1 MRMETSHN
9 KMSAG
14 IAIRD
19 RLKQQK
25 AQALAQYKQ
34 QKLRPDA
41 LLAMLRRQADQAMK
55 ELLADYPLPAGASL
69 CAIGGYGRGELYPYS
84 DIDLLILLQQHP
96 DASDRGRLEQFVS
109 ALWDLGLDIG
119 HSVRTVDECLS
130 EAAND
135 ITIETS
141 LLEVRHIAGNRKLVN
156 ILQARFLDQL
166 SPQDF
171 FLAKLLEQQQRYAR
185 YNETPYSLEPNC
197 KESPGGLRDLQT
209 IQWVSRAAGL
219 SGHWRELV
227 NHGLM
232 TRDEAAKCAKAEQ
245 AFKRLRIELHILAG
259 KRDDRVMFHVQPL
272 LAEVYRIKG
281 TETRRPG
288 EMLMQRYYWA
298 ARIVYLMTHI
308 MMQGFRE
315 HFFPAKADSIAID
328 EDFCRVGQRLDLIAE
343 DAFERK
349 PQLLLKAFLVLQQ
362 HPEVNDMSA
371 KLQRAIWSSRHRIDA
386 QFRRNPVNKWLFLQI
401 LQQPS
406 GIVHTFRRMTMLS
419 ILPQYIPVF
428 RKIVG
433 QMQHD
438 LFHVYTVDQHTLMV
452 IRNIR
457 RFTMPE
463 HAQEYPLASRL
474 IADMDRHWLLYIAA
488 LFHDIAKGRGGNHS
502 TLGAVDVRKF
512 AKDHNLEPEDRE
524 LVEFLVLHHLTMS
537 SFAQKRDLSEPSV
550 IQEFADI
557 VKTER
562 RLTALYLLTVA
573 DIRGTSP
580 KVWNAWKGKLL
591 EDLYNY
597 TLTALG
603 SNVFDRQT
611 VLTQR
616 KNEAMALIRFSG
628 ISDEDR
634 DRFWDTLDVAYFLRH
649 EARDIAWHT
658 RLLYRQIRND
668 AAQVRARPTENSE
681 GIQVMVYV
689 ADRPDLFEQICS
701 YFYEQRI
708 DILDARIHTTR
719 QGYAL
724 DSFVVDSAAIDAD
737 IRSNIPLI
745 EHGLSRRLDEPP
757 SGDSQPLT
765 LKRDRYVVGANL
777 RRSRTFPLVPIIE
790 LLPDENSQYW
800 RLSIT
805 AMDSAGILYALANTF
820 KRHHIN
826 LQMAKVMTLGDRVED
841 IFILDGSQLDNPRS
855 QMQFKR
861 DLLAAINN
869 LTLPASA

>member
-1 MRMETSHN
+1 MNIVSP
-9 KMSAG
+9 A
-14 IAIRD
+14 IAIRN
-19 RLKQQK
+19 RL
-25 AQALAQYKQ
+25 QALKTQALDNYRQHRS
-34 QKLRPDA
+34 RPDSLLVA
-41 LLAMLRRQADQAMK
+41 LRKHTDQAMK
-55 ELLADYPLPAGASL
+55 EMAASFPLPVGASL
-69 CAIGGYGRGELYPYS
+69 CAIGGYGRGELFPYS
-84 DIDLLILLQQHP
+84 DIDLLILLQRAP
-96 DASDRGRLEQFVS
+96 EDGDKVLLEQFVS
-109 ALWDLGLDIG
+109 SLWDLGLDIG
-119 HSVRTVDECLS
+119 HSVRTIDECLS
-130 EAAND
+130 ESAAD
-135 ITIETS
+135 ITIETG
-141 LLEVRHIAGNRKLVN
+141 LLELRFILGNRKLVST
-156 ILQARFLDQL
+156 LQTRFREQL
-166 SPQDF
+166 NPQDF
-171 FLAKLLEQQQRYAR
+171 FLAKQLELQQRYAR
-185 YNETPYSLEPNC
+185 HSDTPYSLEPNC
-197 KESPGGLRDLQT
+197 KESPGALRDLQM
-209 IQWVSRAAGL
+209 IRWISLAAGL
-219 SGHWRELV
+219 SGSWRDLV
-227 NHGLM
+227 AHGMM

-245 AFKRLRIELHILAG
+245 AFKRLRIDLHLLAG
-259 KRDDRVMFHVQPL
+259 KRDDRLMFHNQPL
-272 LAEVYRIKG
+272 LAEVYRIKA
-281 TETRRPG
+281 TDTRRPG
-288 EMLMQRYYWA
+288 EILMQRYYWA
-298 ARIVYLMTHI
+298 ARIVYLMNHI
-308 MMQGFRE
+308 MMQSFRE
-315 HFFPAKADSIAID
+315 YFFPVKDCSVMID
-328 EDFCRVGQRLDLIAE
+328 EDFCRVGQQLDLVAD

-371 KLQRAIWSSRHRIDA
+371 KLQRQIWSSRHRIDA

-401 LQQPS
+401 LQQPT
-406 GIVHTFRRMTMLS
+406 GIVHSFRRMTMLS

-474 IADMDRHWLLYIAA
+474 IADMDQHWLLYVAA

-502 TLGAVDVRKF
+502 TLGALEVRKF
-512 AKDHNLEPEDRE
+512 ARDHNLDPQDRA
-524 LVEFLVLHHLTMS
+524 LVEFLVEHHLTMS
-537 SFAQKRDLSEPSV
+537 AFAQKRDLSEPSV

-557 VKTER
+557 VGTER

-591 EDLYNY
+591 EDLYHY

-603 SNVFDRQT
+603 SNVFDRQS

-616 KNEAMALIRFSG
+616 KNDAIALVRFSG

-634 DRFWDTLDVAYFLRH
+634 DRFWNTLDVAYFLRH

-658 RLLYRQIRND
+658 RLLYRMLPQVG
-668 AAQVRARPTENSE
+668 AEVRARPTENNE
-681 GIQVMVYV
+681 GIQVMVYTP
-689 ADRPDLFEQICS
+689 DRPDLFEQICS

-737 IRSNIPLI
+737 IRSNVPLI
-745 EHGLSRRLDEPP
+745 EHGLRNRLNEPLP
-757 SGDSQPLT
+757 TQNEPLT
-765 LKRDRYVVGANL
+765 LKSNRYVVGANI
-777 RRSRTFPLVPIIE
+777 RRSRTFPLVPLIE

-805 AMDSAGILYALANTF
+805 AMDSPGILYALANTF
-820 KRHHIN
+820 KRHQIN

-841 IFILDGSQLDNPRS
+841 IFILGGSALDNPRT

-861 DLLAAINN
+861 DLLTAINN
-869 LTLPASA
+869 LTAQK

>member
-1 MRMETSHN
+1 MTTVSP
-9 KMSAG
+9 A
-14 IAIRD
+14 IAIRN
-19 RLKQQK
+19 RLNEQK
-25 AQALAQYKQ
+25 ALAIENYRQTRS
-34 QKLRPDA
+34 RPDSLLVA
-41 LLAMLRRQADQAMK
+41 LRKQADQAMK
-55 ELLADYPLPAGASL
+55 DLAAGFPLPAGASL

-84 DIDLLILLQQHP
+84 DIDLLILLQQP
-96 DASDRGRLEQFVS
+96 PQDDEKVMLERFVS
-109 ALWDLGLDIG
+109 SLWDLGLDIG
-119 HSVRTVDECLS
+119 HSVRTIDECLS
-130 EAAND
+130 ESASD
-135 ITIETS
+135 ITIETG
-141 LLEVRHIAGNRKLVN
+141 LLELRYILGNRKLVGA
-156 ILQARFLDQL
+156 LECRFREQL
-166 SPQDF
+166 NPQDF
-171 FLAKLLEQQQRYAR
+171 FLAKQLELQQRYAR

-197 KESPGGLRDLQT
+197 KESPGGLRDMQT
-209 IQWVSRAAGL
+209 IQWISRAAGL
-219 SGHWRELV
+219 SGSWRDLV
-227 NHGLM
+227 SHSIM
-232 TRDEAAKCAKAEQ
+232 TRDEAAKCTKAEQ

-259 KRDDRVMFHVQPL
+259 KRDDRLMFHTQPL
-272 LAEVYRIKG
+272 LAEVYRIKA
-281 TETRRPG
+281 TDARRPG
-288 EMLMQRYYWA
+288 EILMQRYYWA
-298 ARIVYLMTHI
+298 ARMVYLMSHI
-308 MMQGFRE
+308 MMQSFRE
-315 HFFPAKADSIAID
+315 FFFPVQDCSVMID
-328 EDFCRVGQRLDLIAE
+328 EDFCRVGQQLDLIAD

-349 PQLLLKAFLVLQQ
+349 PQLLLRAFLVLQQ
-362 HPEVNDMSA
+362 QPEVNDMSA
-371 KLQRAIWSSRHRIDA
+371 KLQRLIWSSRHRIDA

-401 LQQPS
+401 LQQPT
-406 GIVHTFRRMTMLS
+406 GVVHTFRRMTMLS

-428 RKIVG
+428 RRIVG

-502 TLGAVDVRKF
+502 TLGAMEVRKF
-512 AKDHNLEPEDRE
+512 ARDHNLDTEDRE
-524 LVEFLVLHHLTMS
+524 LVEFLVEHHLTMS

-557 VKTER
+557 VGTER

-597 TLTALG
+597 TNTALG
-603 SNVFDRQT
+603 SDVFDRQS
-611 VLTQR
+611 VLAQR
-616 KNEAMALIRFSG
+616 KNEAIALVRFSG
-628 ISDEDR
+628 ISDQDR
-634 DRFWDTLDVAYFLRH
+634 DRFWNTLDVAYFLRH

-658 RLLYRQIRND
+658 RLLYRMLPQVG
-668 AAQVRARPTENSE
+668 AQVRARPTENNE

-689 ADRPDLFEQICS
+689 NDRPDLFEQICS

-724 DSFVVDSAAIDAD
+724 DSFVVDSAAIDSD
-737 IRSNIPLI
+737 IRSNVPLI
-745 EHGLSRRLDEPP
+745 EHGLRSRLNEPLP
-757 SGDSQPLT
+757 QQHEPLS
-765 LKRDRYVVGANL
+765 LAGNRYVVGANV
-777 RRSRTFPLVPIIE
+777 RRSRTFPLVPLIE
-790 LLPDENSQYW
+790 LLPDETSQYW

-805 AMDSAGILYALANTF
+805 AMDSPGILYALANTF
-820 KRHHIN
+820 KLHHIN

-841 IFILDGSQLDNPRS
+841 IFILGGSALDQPRT

-869 LTLPASA
+869 LTAQK

>member
-1 MRMETSHN
+1 MNTVSP
-9 KMSAG
+9 AL
-14 IAIRD
+14 AIRN
-19 RLKQQK
+19 RLTEQK
-25 AQALAQYKQ
+25 ALALENYRQTRS
-34 QKLRPDA
+34 RPDS
-41 LLAMLRRQADQAMK
+41 LLVTLRKQADQAMK
-55 ELLADYPLPAGASL
+55 DLVAHFPLPAGASL

-84 DIDLLILLQQHP
+84 DIDLLILLQHSP
-96 DASDRGRLEQFVS
+96 EADEKTMLERFVS
-109 ALWDLGLDIG
+109 SLWDLGLDIG
-119 HSVRTVDECLS
+119 HSVRTIDDCLS
-130 EAAND
+130 ESAGD
-135 ITIETS
+135 ITVETG
-141 LLEVRHIAGNRKLVN
+141 LLELRYILGNRKLVSE
-156 ILQARFLDQL
+156 LEKRFREQL
-166 SPQDF
+166 NPQDF
-171 FLAKLLEQQQRYAR
+171 FLAKQLELQQRYAR

-197 KESPGGLRDLQT
+197 KESPGALRDLQT
-209 IQWVSRAAGL
+209 IQWISRAAGL
-219 SGHWRELV
+219 SGSWRDLV
-227 NHGLM
+227 SHNMM

-245 AFKRLRIELHILAG
+245 AFKRLRIDLHILAG
-259 KRDDRVMFHVQPL
+259 KRDDRVLFHMQPQ
-272 LAEVYRIKG
+272 LAEVYRIRTTDG
-281 TETRRPG
+281 RRPG
-288 EMLMQRYYWA
+288 EVLMQRYYWA
-298 ARIVYLMTHI
+298 ARIVYLMNHI
-308 MMQGFRE
+308 MMQSFRE
-315 HFFPAKADSIAID
+315 YFFPVQDCSVMID
-328 EDFCRVGQRLDLIAE
+328 DDFCRVGQQLDLVAD

-371 KLQRAIWSSRHRIDA
+371 KLQRLIWSSRHRIDG

-401 LQQPS
+401 LQQPT
-406 GIVHTFRRMTMLS
+406 GIVHTFRRMSMLS

-474 IADMDRHWLLYIAA
+474 IADMDQHWLLYIAA

-502 TLGAVDVRKF
+502 TLGALEVRKF
-512 AKDHNLEPEDRE
+512 ARDHNLDADDRQ

-537 SFAQKRDLSEPSV
+537 SFAQKRDLSEPAV

-557 VKTER
+557 VGTER

-603 SNVFDRQT
+603 SNVFDRQS

-616 KNEAMALIRFSG
+616 KNDAMALVRFSG
-628 ISDEDR
+628 INDQDR
-634 DRFWDTLDVAYFLRH
+634 DRFWNTLDVAYFLRH

-658 RLLYRQIRND
+658 RLLYRMLPQVGV
-668 AAQVRARPTENSE
+668 QVRARPTENNE

-689 ADRPDLFEQICS
+689 NDRPDLFEQICS

-737 IRSNIPLI
+737 IRSNVPLI
-745 EHGLSRRLDEPP
+745 EHGLRQRLNEPLP
-757 SGDSQPLT
+757 SPNEPLT
-765 LKRDRYVVGANL
+765 LSGNRYVVGANV

-790 LLPDENSQYW
+790 LLPDENSHYW

-805 AMDSAGILYALANTF
+805 AMDSPGILYALANTF
-820 KRHHIN
+820 KRHQIN

-841 IFILDGSQLDNPRS
+841 IFILGGSALDNPRT

-861 DLLAAINN
+861 DLLTAINN
-869 LTLPASA
+869 LTAQK

>member
-1 MRMETSHN
+1 MNTASP
-9 KMSAG
+9 A
-14 IAIRD
+14 IAIRN
-19 RLKQQK
+19 RLHEQKTLALENYQQHRS
-25 AQALAQYKQ
+25 
-34 QKLRPDA
+34 RPDS
-41 LLAMLRRQADQAMK
+41 LLAALRKHTDQAMK
-55 ELLADYPLPAGASL
+55 ELVGSFPLPAGASL
-69 CAIGGYGRGELYPYS
+69 CAIGGYGRGELFPYS
-84 DIDLLILLQQHP
+84 DIDLLILLQRPPQN
-96 DASDRGRLEQFVS
+96 DEKALLEQFVS
-109 ALWDLGLDIG
+109 SLWDLGLDIG
-119 HSVRTVDECLS
+119 HSVRTIDECLVES
-130 EAAND
+130 AAD
-135 ITIETS
+135 ITIETG
-141 LLEVRHIAGNRKLVN
+141 LLELRYILGNRKLVST
-156 ILQARFLDQL
+156 LEARFREQL
-166 SPQDF
+166 NPQDF
-171 FLAKLLEQQQRYAR
+171 FLAKQLELQQRYAR
-185 YNETPYSLEPNC
+185 YSETPYSLEPNC
-197 KESPGGLRDLQT
+197 KESPGGLRDLHM
-209 IQWVSRAAGL
+209 IQWISRAAGL
-219 SGHWRELV
+219 SGSWRDLV
-227 NHGLM
+227 SHGMM

-245 AFKRLRIELHILAG
+245 AFKRLRIDLHLLAG
-259 KRDDRVMFHVQPL
+259 KRDDRLMFHNQPL
-272 LAEVYRIKG
+272 LAEVYRIKA
-281 TETRRPG
+281 TDTRRPG
-288 EMLMQRYYWA
+288 EILMQRYYWA
-298 ARIVYLMTHI
+298 ARIVYLMNHI
-308 MMQGFRE
+308 MMQSFRE
-315 HFFPAKADSIAID
+315 HFFPVKDCSVTID
-328 EDFCRVGQRLDLIAE
+328 EDFCRVGQQLDLVAD

-371 KLQRAIWSSRHRIDA
+371 KLQRLIWSSRHRIDA

-401 LQQPS
+401 LQQPT
-406 GIVHTFRRMTMLS
+406 GIVHSFRRMTMLS

-474 IADMDRHWLLYIAA
+474 IADMDQHWLLYVAA

-502 TLGAVDVRKF
+502 TLGATEVRKF
-512 AKDHNLEPEDRE
+512 ARDHNLDKPDRE
-524 LVEFLVLHHLTMS
+524 LVEFLVEHHLSMS

-557 VKTER
+557 VGTER

-591 EDLYNY
+591 EDLYHY

-603 SNVFDRQT
+603 SNVFDRQS

-616 KNEAMALIRFSG
+616 KNDAIALVRFSG

-634 DRFWDTLDVAYFLRH
+634 DRFWSTLDVAYFLRH

-658 RLLYRQIRND
+658 RLLYRMLPQVG
-668 AAQVRARPTENSE
+668 AQVRARPTENNE
-681 GIQVMVYV
+681 GIQVMVYTP
-689 ADRPDLFEQICS
+689 DRPDLFEQICS

-737 IRSNIPLI
+737 IRSNVPLI
-745 EHGLSRRLDEPP
+745 EHGLRNRLNEPLP
-757 SGDSQPLT
+757 SQNEPLA
-765 LKRDRYVVGANL
+765 LKSNRYVVGANV
-777 RRSRTFPLVPIIE
+777 RRSRTFPLVPLIE

-805 AMDSAGILYALANTF
+805 AMDSPGILYALANTF
-820 KRHHIN
+820 KRHQIN

-841 IFILDGSQLDNPRS
+841 IFILGGSALDNPRT

-861 DLLAAINN
+861 DLLTAINN
-869 LTLPASA
+869 LTAQT

>member
-1 MRMETSHN
+1 
-9 KMSAG
+9 
-14 IAIRD
+14 
-19 RLKQQK
+19 
-25 AQALAQYKQ
+25 
-34 QKLRPDA
+34 
-41 LLAMLRRQADQAMK
+41 
-55 ELLADYPLPAGASL
+55 
-69 CAIGGYGRGELYPYS
+69 
-84 DIDLLILLQQHP
+84 
-96 DASDRGRLEQFVS
+96 
-109 ALWDLGLDIG
+109 
-119 HSVRTVDECLS
+119 
-130 EAAND
+130 
-135 ITIETS
+135 
-141 LLEVRHIAGNRKLVN
+141 
-156 ILQARFLDQL
+156 
-166 SPQDF
+166 
-171 FLAKLLEQQQRYAR
+171 
-185 YNETPYSLEPNC
+185 
-197 KESPGGLRDLQT
+197 
-209 IQWVSRAAGL
+209 
-219 SGHWRELV
+219 
-227 NHGLM
+227 
-232 TRDEAAKCAKAEQ
+232 
-245 AFKRLRIELHILAG
+245 
-259 KRDDRVMFHVQPL
+259 
-272 LAEVYRIKG
+272 
-281 TETRRPG
+281 
-288 EMLMQRYYWA
+288 MQRYYWA
-298 ARIVYLMTHI
+298 ARIVYLMNHI
-308 MMQGFRE
+308 MMQSFRE
-315 HFFPAKADSIAID
+315 YFFPVKDCSVMID
-328 EDFCRVGQRLDLIAE
+328 EDFCRVGQQLDLVAD

-371 KLQRAIWSSRHRIDA
+371 KLQRQIWSSRHRIDA

-401 LQQPS
+401 LQQPT
-406 GIVHTFRRMTMLS
+406 GIVHSFRRMTMLS

-474 IADMDRHWLLYIAA
+474 IADMDQHWLLYVAA

-502 TLGAVDVRKF
+502 TLGALEVRKF
-512 AKDHNLEPEDRE
+512 ARDHNLDPQDRA
-524 LVEFLVLHHLTMS
+524 LVEFLVEHHLTMS
-537 SFAQKRDLSEPSV
+537 AFAQKRDLSEPSV

-557 VKTER
+557 VGTER

-591 EDLYNY
+591 EDLYHY

-603 SNVFDRQT
+603 SNVFDRQS

-616 KNEAMALIRFSG
+616 KNDAIALVRFSG

-634 DRFWDTLDVAYFLRH
+634 DRFWNTLDVAYFLRH

-658 RLLYRQIRND
+658 RLLYRMLPQVG
-668 AAQVRARPTENSE
+668 AEVRARPTENNE
-681 GIQVMVYV
+681 GIQVMVYTP
-689 ADRPDLFEQICS
+689 DRPDLFEQICS

-737 IRSNIPLI
+737 IRSNVPLI
-745 EHGLSRRLDEPP
+745 EHGLRNRLNEPLP
-757 SGDSQPLT
+757 TQNEPLT
-765 LKRDRYVVGANL
+765 LKSNRYVVGANI
-777 RRSRTFPLVPIIE
+777 RRSRTFPLVPLIE

-805 AMDSAGILYALANTF
+805 AMDSPGILYALANTF
-820 KRHHIN
+820 KRHQIN

-841 IFILDGSQLDNPRS
+841 IFILGGSALDNPRT

-861 DLLAAINN
+861 DLLTAINN
-869 LTLPASA
+869 LTAQK

>member
-1 MRMETSHN
+1 MNTVSP
-9 KMSAG
+9 A
-14 IAIRD
+14 IAIRN
-19 RLKQQK
+19 RLNEQK
-25 AQALAQYKQ
+25 AQALEAYRASRG
-34 QKLRPDA
+34 RPDT
-41 LLAMLRRQADQAMK
+41 LLITLRKQADQAMRD
-55 ELLADYPLPAGASL
+55 LVASFPLPGGSSL

-84 DIDLLILLQQHP
+84 DIDLLILLAHP
-96 DASDRGRLEQFVS
+96 PQEDEKPMLERFVS

-119 HSVRTVDECLS
+119 HSVRTIDDCLS
-130 EAAND
+130 ESAGD
-135 ITIETS
+135 ITIETA
-141 LLEVRHIAGNRKLVN
+141 LLELRYILGNRKLVN
-156 ILQARFLDQL
+156 TLEARFREQL

-171 FLAKLLEQQQRYAR
+171 FLAKQLELQQRYAR

-197 KESPGGLRDLQT
+197 KESPGALRDLQT
-209 IQWVSRAAGL
+209 IQWISRAAGL
-219 SGHWRELV
+219 SGSWRDLV
-227 NHGLM
+227 SGGLM
-232 TRDEAAKCAKAEQ
+232 THDEAAKCAKAEQ
-245 AFKRLRIELHILAG
+245 AFKRLRIDLHMLAG
-259 KRDDRVMFHVQPL
+259 KRDDRLLFHTQPL
-272 LAEVYRIKG
+272 LAEVYKIRA
-281 TETRRPG
+281 TDARRPG
-288 EMLMQRYYWA
+288 EVLMQRYYWA
-298 ARIVYLMTHI
+298 ARIVYLMSHI
-308 MMQGFRE
+308 MMQSFRE
-315 HFFPAKADSIAID
+315 HFFPVKDCSVMID
-328 EDFCRVGQRLDLIAE
+328 EDFCRVGQQLDLVAD

-349 PQLLLKAFLVLQQ
+349 PQLLLKAFLVMQQ

-371 KLQRAIWSSRHRIDA
+371 KLQRLIWSSRHRIDA

-401 LQQPS
+401 LQQPT
-406 GIVHTFRRMTMLS
+406 GIVHAFRRMTMLS

-474 IADMDRHWLLYIAA
+474 IADMDRHWLLYVAA

-502 TLGAVDVRKF
+502 TLGAIDVRKF
-512 AKDHNLEPEDRE
+512 ARDHNLETEDRQ
-524 LVEFLVLHHLTMS
+524 LVEFLVEQHLAMS

-557 VKTER
+557 VRTER

-597 TLTALG
+597 TLLALG
-603 SNVFDRQT
+603 SRVFDRQS

-616 KNEAMALIRFSG
+616 KNEAMALVRFSG

-634 DRFWDTLDVAYFLRH
+634 DRFWNTLDVAYFLRH

-658 RLLYRQIRND
+658 RLLYRMLPQVG
-668 AAQVRARPTENSE
+668 AEVRARPTENNE

-689 ADRPDLFEQICS
+689 NDRPDLFEQICS

-737 IRSNIPLI
+737 IRSNVPLI
-745 EHGLSRRLDEPP
+745 EHGLRNRLNEPLPDQDEP
-757 SGDSQPLT
+757 
-765 LKRDRYVVGANL
+765 LKFNRNRYVVGANV

-805 AMDSAGILYALANTF
+805 AMDSPGILYALANTF
-820 KRHHIN
+820 KRHQIN

-841 IFILDGSQLDNPRS
+841 IFILGGSALDNPRT

-861 DLLAAINN
+861 DLLTAINN
-869 LTLPASA
+869 LTVQP

>member
-1 MRMETSHN
+1 MNTVSP
-9 KMSAG
+9 AT
-14 IAIRD
+14 AIRN
-19 RLKQQK
+19 RLQAQK
-25 AQALAQYKQ
+25 TQAVDNYRQHRS
-34 QKLRPDA
+34 RPDS
-41 LLAMLRRQADQAMK
+41 LLAALRKHTDQAMK
-55 ELLADYPLPAGASL
+55 ELAASFPLPAGASL
-69 CAIGGYGRGELYPYS
+69 CAIGGYGRGELFPYS
-84 DIDLLILLQQHP
+84 DIDLLILLQRP
-96 DASDRGRLEQFVS
+96 PEDGDKALLEQFVS
-109 ALWDLGLDIG
+109 SLWDLGLDIG
-119 HSVRTVDECLS
+119 HSVRTIDECLS
-130 EAAND
+130 ESAAD
-135 ITIETS
+135 ITIETG
-141 LLEVRHIAGNRKLVN
+141 LLELRFILGNRKLVSA
-156 ILQARFLDQL
+156 LEARFREQL
-166 SPQDF
+166 NPQDF
-171 FLAKLLEQQQRYAR
+171 FLAKQLELQQRYAR
-185 YNETPYSLEPNC
+185 YSETPYSLEPNC
-197 KESPGGLRDLQT
+197 KESPGGLRDLQM
-209 IQWVSRAAGL
+209 IRWISLAAGL
-219 SGHWRELV
+219 SGTWRDLV
-227 NHGLM
+227 THDMM
-232 TRDEAAKCAKAEQ
+232 TRDEAAKCAKSEQ
-245 AFKRLRIELHILAG
+245 AFKRLRIDLHLLAG
-259 KRDDRVMFHVQPL
+259 KRDDRLMFHNQPL
-272 LAEVYRIKG
+272 LAEVYRIKA
-281 TETRRPG
+281 TDTRRPS
-288 EMLMQRYYWA
+288 EILMQRYYWA
-298 ARIVYLMTHI
+298 ARIVYLMNHI
-308 MMQGFRE
+308 MMQSFRE
-315 HFFPAKADSIAID
+315 YFFPVKDCSVMID
-328 EDFCRVGQRLDLIAE
+328 EDFCRVGQQLDLVAD

-371 KLQRAIWSSRHRIDA
+371 KLQRQIWSSRHRIDA

-401 LQQPS
+401 LQQPT
-406 GIVHTFRRMTMLS
+406 GIVHSFRRMTMLS

-474 IADMDRHWLLYIAA
+474 IADMDQHWLLYVAA

-502 TLGAVDVRKF
+502 TLGALEVRKF
-512 AKDHNLEPEDRE
+512 ARDHNLDPQDRA
-524 LVEFLVLHHLTMS
+524 LVEFLVVHHLTMS
-537 SFAQKRDLSEPSV
+537 AFAQKRDLSEPSV

-557 VKTER
+557 VGTER

-591 EDLYNY
+591 EDLYHY

-603 SNVFDRQT
+603 TNVFDRQS

-616 KNEAMALIRFSG
+616 KNDAIALVRFSG

-634 DRFWDTLDVAYFLRH
+634 DRFWNTLDVAYFLRH

-658 RLLYRQIRND
+658 RLLYRMLPQVG
-668 AAQVRARPTENSE
+668 AQVRARPTENNE
-681 GIQVMVYV
+681 GIQVMVYTP
-689 ADRPDLFEQICS
+689 DRLDLFEQICS

-737 IRSNIPLI
+737 IRSNVPLI
-745 EHGLSRRLDEPP
+745 EHGLRNRLNTPLPAQNE
-757 SGDSQPLT
+757 PLT
-765 LKRDRYVVGANL
+765 LKSNRYVVGANV
-777 RRSRTFPLVPIIE
+777 RRSRTFPLVPLIE

-805 AMDSAGILYALANTF
+805 AMDSPGILYALANTF
-820 KRHHIN
+820 KRHQIN

-841 IFILDGSQLDNPRS
+841 IFILGGNALDNPRT

-861 DLLAAINN
+861 DLLTAINN
-869 LTLPASA
+869 LTAQK